1 MLREAGYVLERQTG
15 SHRIY
20 KHLTKGTLS
29 VPFHGSNNDV
39 APGTL
44 KAILK
49 LAGLK

>member
-1 MLREAGYVLERQTG
+1 MLKDGGYVLDHQTG

-20 KHLTKGTLS
+20 KHPTRGTLS

-49 LAGLK
+49 IAGLK